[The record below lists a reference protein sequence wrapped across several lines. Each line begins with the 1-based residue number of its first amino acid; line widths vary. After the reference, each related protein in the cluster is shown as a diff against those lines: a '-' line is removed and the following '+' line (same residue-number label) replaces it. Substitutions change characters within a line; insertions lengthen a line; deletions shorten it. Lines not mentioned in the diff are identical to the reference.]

1 MTLPLN
7 IDWQQILLHLF
18 NFAILAGGLYF
29 LLYNPVKSFMEKREA
44 YYQEMDKNAR
54 EHLEQAER
62 LKTEREEQ
70 LRQVDQEMEQHRA
83 QAAQAAEQE
92 AQQTIA
98 QARKKAEQLMEKA
111 RANTELEH
119 EKMLQSARRE
129 MTDLA
134 VTATENLLLQSE
146 SDPYD
151 QFLGLVEGKEAREDD

>member
-29 LLYNPVKSFMEKREA
+29 LLYHPVKSFMEQRETH
-44 YYQEMDKNAR
+44 YREMEQNAQDR
-54 EHLEQAER
+54 LEQAER
-62 LKTEREEQ
+62 LKAEREEQ
-70 LRQVDQEMEQHRA
+70 LRHVDQEMEQHRA

-111 RANTELEH
+111 RANTEREH
-119 EKMLQSARRE
+119 EKMLQSARQE

-134 VTATENLLLQSE
+134 VTATEKLLLQSE

-151 QFLGLVEGKEAREDD
+151 QFLDLVEGKETHENA